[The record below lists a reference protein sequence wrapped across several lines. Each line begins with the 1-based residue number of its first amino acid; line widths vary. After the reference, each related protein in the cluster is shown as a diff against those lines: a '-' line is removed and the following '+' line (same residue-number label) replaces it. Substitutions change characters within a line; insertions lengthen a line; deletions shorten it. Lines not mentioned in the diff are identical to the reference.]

1 MTGMGVRSLLE
12 ASRNGSTSVEAVIET
27 VFDRIDS
34 QDTNAWI
41 TTRDRAAVIEEA
53 RSLDDKTL
61 PLYGVPFAV
70 KDNIDYAGLPTTAG
84 CPEYAYEPDEHATV
98 VRRLIDAGA
107 MLIGKTNMDQFATG
121 LVGTRSPYGACH
133 NVYNNAYISGGS
145 SSGSAVATVRG
156 HVAFAL
162 GTDTAGSGRVPAA
175 FNGLVG
181 YKPTRGVLSTD
192 GVVPACASLD
202 CVSVFAQDCRDALQV
217 SRVAAGFDPA
227 DPYSR
232 READT
237 LDLDPNLD
245 VDLEFSSLRDST
257 LGVPAPP
264 DQEFFG
270 DEEAASLFDTTVET
284 LAEIGTVTHVDMEPF
299 YETAALLYG
308 GPWIAERFA
317 AVGEFIEENPDA
329 VDPVVEEIICD
340 RTSYSAVETFEA
352 FQRLKSLTRRADGVM
367 ADIDALVVPTT
378 GMTYTIESVRDAPVE
393 LNSNLGYYTNFVNLL
408 DLSAVAVP
416 TGQFDAGPTFGVTVI
431 GDAFADATVTAIAA
445 ELRAAVTTDQPEPPS
460 PQ

>member
-1 MTGMGVRSLLE
+1 
-12 ASRNGSTSVEAVIET
+12 
-27 VFDRIDS
+27 
-34 QDTNAWI
+34 
-41 TTRDRAAVIEEA
+41 
-53 RSLDDKTL
+53 
-61 PLYGVPFAV
+61 
-70 KDNIDYAGLPTTAG
+70 
-84 CPEYAYEPDEHATV
+84 
-98 VRRLIDAGA
+98 

-245 VDLEFSSLRDST
+245 VDPEFSSLKDST